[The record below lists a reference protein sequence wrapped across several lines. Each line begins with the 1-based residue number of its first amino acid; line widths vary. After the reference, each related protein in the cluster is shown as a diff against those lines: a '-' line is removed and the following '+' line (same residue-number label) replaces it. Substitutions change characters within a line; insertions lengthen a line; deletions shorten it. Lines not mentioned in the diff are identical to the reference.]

1 MLVKGEW
8 AGSVG
13 RGGMGWLNSEWDSRR
28 SSLVVDLKACGIGG
42 HDCFQTMGVLRI
54 SLGCFIFFF
63 IMFVTTCSTSKLHE
77 TRNIWHSRWW
87 PLKFIMLVVSLIIP
101 FFVHSDFIQLYGELA
116 RVGAGCF
123 LGLFTST
130 VFYIAFVCGIGVMY
144 SHYVPRPSCTLNI
157 FFISWTAILLLVMM
171 VISLHSKVSVCQELG
186 FLRFVRS
193 PPLHLGLPPL
203 EGRDRELLTVARAKL
218 ILADFVLHKMIT
230 SSEFDG
236 IFAIEHDAGTDLVG
250 MLLASVAKAFF
261 LTEVEY
267 RFCSII
273 EVGSST
279 PLESLTLGVASVCCT
294 IFVDENDSDFLVS
307 YYNAELFCSLMFA
320 LGMFCY
326 WEAA

>member
-1 MLVKGEW
+1 
-8 AGSVG
+8 
-13 RGGMGWLNSEWDSRR
+13 
-28 SSLVVDLKACGIGG
+28 
-42 HDCFQTMGVLRI
+42 MGVLRI

-171 VISLHSKVSVCQELG
+171 VISLHSK
-186 FLRFVRS
+186 
-193 PPLHLGLPPL
+193 
-203 EGRDRELLTVARAKL
+203 ELLTVARAKL

-261 LTEVEY
+261 LT
-267 RFCSII
+267 
-273 EVGSST
+273 
-279 PLESLTLGVASVCCT
+279 
-294 IFVDENDSDFLVS
+294 
-307 YYNAELFCSLMFA
+307 
-320 LGMFCY
+320 
-326 WEAA
+326 AAP

>member
-171 VISLHSKVSVCQELG
+171 VISLHSK
-186 FLRFVRS
+186 
-193 PPLHLGLPPL
+193 
-203 EGRDRELLTVARAKL
+203 ELLTVARAKL